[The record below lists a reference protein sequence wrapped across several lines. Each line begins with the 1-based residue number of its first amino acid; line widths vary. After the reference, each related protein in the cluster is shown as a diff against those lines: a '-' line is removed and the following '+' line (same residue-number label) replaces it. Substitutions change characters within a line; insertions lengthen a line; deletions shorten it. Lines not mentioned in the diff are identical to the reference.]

1 MVHRWGVAGVEFPL
15 FFFFFF
21 SEVLVKRW
29 GKLIEPC
36 GDSG

>member
-15 FFFFFF
+15 FFFFF